1 MRGLRIVANRHKQG
15 NYIWLCCICVANKDQ
30 ITCMSCYVVYPVYS
44 ACQAVSCFRNWDLYR
59 YHCLLETSHSSSKV
73 GKFMS
78 NATPQTN
85 RSFCY
90 ISMESIA
97 SSFWCSYLQQ
107 PNQALFCL
115 LCTLVQLAGSRD
127 ILKRL
132 GFNDFEKGNRICL
145 FTLIILESWP
155 CWADDLCGIRCLIF
169 SLRRITLFGRS
180 N

>member
-15 NYIWLCCICVANKDQ
+15 NYIWLCCIYVANKDQ

-97 SSFWCSYLQQ
+97 SSI
-107 PNQALFCL
+107 
-115 LCTLVQLAGSRD
+115 LV
-127 ILKRL
+127 
-132 GFNDFEKGNRICL
+132 FL
-145 FTLIILESWP
+145 FTATKSSIVLPSVYLGPAGRLPRYPKKTWIQRLRKREQNLFIYF
-155 CWADDLCGIRCLIF
+155 DHIRIVTML
-169 SLRRITLFGRS
+169 SR
-180 N
+180 

>member
-15 NYIWLCCICVANKDQ
+15 NYIWLCCICVSCLF
-30 ITCMSCYVVYPVYS
+30 CMS
-44 ACQAVSCFRNWDLYR
+44 SCF
-59 YHCLLETSHSSSKV
+59 LLSQLGFIPLSLPPGNFALEQQV

>member
-97 SSFWCSYLQQ
+97 SSI
-107 PNQALFCL
+107 
-115 LCTLVQLAGSRD
+115 LV
-127 ILKRL
+127 
-132 GFNDFEKGNRICL
+132 FL
-145 FTLIILESWP
+145 FTATKSSIALPSVYLGPAGRLPRYPKKTWIQRLRKREQNLFIYF
-155 CWADDLCGIRCLIF
+155 DHIRIVTMLSRW
-169 SLRRITLFGRS
+169 SLWHPLS
-180 N
+180 HLLS